1 MAGVARRP
9 VSRKQARR
17 DALFVLYQ
25 HEVTALPVASLMQN
39 LSRDQGHPP
48 DEFTQR
54 LVVGVLGD
62 REQLD
67 ETLAAHCHN
76 WPISRL
82 APLER
87 SALRLALFEM
97 QGDETPS
104 EVAISEAVRL
114 IKRYASSE
122 AGALVNGVLGAIQK
136 EREDDGGQE

>member
-1 MAGVARRP
+1 VVGVARRP

-25 HEVTALPVASLMQN
+25 HEVTALPVASLMEN
-39 LSRDQGHPP
+39 LRRDQGYAP

-54 LVVGVLGD
+54 LVTGVFGD

-76 WPISRL
+76 WPLSRL

-97 QGDETPS
+97 QGDETPP

-114 IKRYASSE
+114 IKRYASAE
-122 AGALVNGVLGAIQK
+122 AGSLVNGVLGAIQT
-136 EREDDGGQE
+136 EREGDGAQE